1 MLDINAVR
9 ENPDFYK
16 KAITQKKG
24 DASLVDKLL
33 HVDEKRRTLI
43 GELQSLRE
51 LKNKYAKEQNI
62 EEGKK
67 TKIELSTKEPELTQ
81 VEAQY
86 KEILWSLPNPA
97 AADVPVGEDES
108 SNKVIRS
115 WGTIPHFD
123 FPVKDH
129 IELGEDLDIIDVKK
143 ASDVSGARFAY
154 LKGDAALL
162 EFALVSFAFSVL
174 TNEETLA
181 KIAKEANLDVSTKP
195 FVPVVPPVM
204 IKPDVFDRMA
214 RLKPEEERYHFPT
227 DDMYLVGSAEH
238 TLGALHIDEML
249 PEKEFPKRY
258 VGFSTSFRREAGS
271 YGRDTKGILR
281 VHQFDKVEIE
291 SFTTADQ
298 GAIEQEFIVAIQ
310 EYLMR
315 ELGLAYEV
323 MAVCTGDMGGPDF
336 RQVDINTW
344 IPSQD
349 KYRETHSSDYNTDY
363 QARRLNTR
371 VKRVNNDVEFVHMN
385 DATVFA
391 IGRTLI
397 AILENNQQ
405 PDGTVLIPQVL
416 QKWIGKDRIVKRS

>member
-1 MLDINAVR
+1 M
-9 ENPDFYK
+9 
-16 KAITQKKG
+16 Q
-24 DASLVDKLL
+24 
-33 HVDEKRRTLI
+33 
-43 GELQSLRE
+43 
-51 LKNKYAKEQNI
+51 KNKILKRE
-62 EEGKK
+62 KK

-298 GAIEQEFIVAIQ
+298 GAIEQEFIVEIQ

>member
-1 MLDINAVR
+1 MIDITLVR

-16 KAITQKKG
+16 KALADKK
-24 DASLVDKLL
+24 ANPSLVDDLL
-33 HVDEKRRTLI
+33 SVDEKRRALI
-43 GELQSLRE
+43 GEIQTLRE
-51 LKNKYAKEQNI
+51 LKNKFSKEQNI

-67 TKIELSTKEPELTQ
+67 IKGELSSKEPELAKL
-81 VEAQY
+81 EASY

-97 AADVPVGEDES
+97 AEDVPVGPDES
-108 SNKVIRS
+108 ANVVLRT
-115 WGTIPHFD
+115 WGTPKTFD

-129 IELGEDLDIIDVKK
+129 IAIGEDLDIIDVKK

-154 LKGDAALL
+154 LKGDGALL

-174 TNEETLA
+174 TNSETLQ
-181 KIAKEANLDVSTKP
+181 KIAQEHNLTVSSKA

-204 IKPDVFDRMA
+204 IKPDVFERMA
-214 RLKPEEERYHFPT
+214 RLKPIEERYHFPT

-238 TLGALHIDEML
+238 TLGALHMDESL
-249 PEKEFPKRY
+249 AEKEFPIRY

-291 SFTTADQ
+291 SFTTKETGSD
-298 GAIEQEFIVAIQ
+298 EQQFIVCLQ
-310 EYLMR
+310 EYLMQQL
-315 ELGLAYEV
+315 ELPHEV
-323 MAVCTGDMGGPDF
+323 MSVCTGDMGGPDY
-336 RQVDINTW
+336 RQIDINTW

-371 VKRVNNDVEFVHMN
+371 VRRTSNDTEFVHMN

-391 IGRTLI
+391 VGRTII

-405 PDGTVLIPQVL
+405 ADGTVLIPTVL
-416 QKWIGKDRIVKRS
+416 QKWMGKDKIVKRS

>member
-24 DASLVDKLL
+24 EASLVDKLL
-33 HVDEKRRTLI
+33 HVDEKRRSLI

-62 EEGKK
+62 DEGKK

-238 TLGALHIDEML
+238 TLGALHINEML

-291 SFTTADQ
+291 SFTTADN
-298 GAIEQEFIVAIQ
+298 GAIEQDFIVAIQ

-363 QARRLNTR
+363 QSRRLNTR
-371 VKRVNNDVEFVHMN
+371 VKRTNNEAEFVHMN

-405 PDGTVLIPQVL
+405 ADGSILIPQAL
-416 QKWIGKDRIVKRS
+416 QKWIGKDRITKRS

>member
-1 MLDINAVR
+1 MLDINALR

-33 HVDEKRRTLI
+33 EVDEKRRTLI

-86 KEILWSLPNPA
+86 KEILWSLPNLASP
-97 AADVPVGEDES
+97 DVPVGEDES
-108 SNKVIRS
+108 SNTVIRS

-162 EFALVSFAFSVL
+162 EFALVSYAFSVL
-174 TNEETLA
+174 TNSEILQQ
-181 KIAKEANLDVSTKP
+181 IAKEAKLDVSTKP

-204 IKPDVFDRMA
+204 IKPDVFERMA

-227 DDMYLVGSAEH
+227 DDLYLVGSAEH
-238 TLGALHIDEML
+238 TLGALHMDEML

-298 GAIEQEFIVAIQ
+298 GRVEQDFIVAIQ

-315 ELGLAYEV
+315 ELGLPYEV

-336 RQVDINTW
+336 RQIDINTW

-363 QARRLNTR
+363 QSRRLNTR
-371 VKRVNNDVEFVHMN
+371 VKRVNNEVEFVHMN

-391 IGRTLI
+391 VGRTLI

-405 PDGTVLIPQVL
+405 ADGSVLIPQVL
-416 QKWIGKDRIVKRS
+416 QKWIGKDRIAKRS

>member
-24 DASLVDKLL
+24 DASLVDTLL
-33 HVDEKRRTLI
+33 QIDEKRRTLI
-43 GELQSLRE
+43 GELQTLRE

-62 EEGKK
+62 EEGKR
-67 TKIELSTKEPELTQ
+67 TKIELSAKEPELTQ

-86 KEILWSLPNPA
+86 KEVLWSLPNPA
-97 AADVPVGEDES
+97 ALDVPVGEDES
-108 SNKVIRS
+108 GNVVVRS

-129 IELGEDLDIIDVKK
+129 IELGENLDIIDVKK

-154 LKGDAALL
+154 LKGDGALL
-162 EFALVSFAFSVL
+162 EFALVQFAFSVL
-174 TNEETLA
+174 TDTQILE
-181 KIAKEANLDVSTKP
+181 KIAKEAKLDVSTKP

-204 IKPDVFDRMA
+204 IKPEVFDRMA

-227 DDMYLVGSAEH
+227 DDLYLVGSAEH
-238 TLGALHIDEML
+238 TLGALHIDELL

-291 SFTTADQ
+291 SFTTADK
-298 GAIEQEFIVAIQ
+298 GSTEQDFIVAIQ

-315 ELGLAYEV
+315 ELGLPHEV
-323 MAVCTGDMGGPDF
+323 MAVCTGDMGGPDY
-336 RQVDINTW
+336 RQMDINTW
-344 IPSQD
+344 IPSQE

-363 QARRLNTR
+363 QSRRLNTR
-371 VKRVNNDVEFVHMN
+371 VKRVNNEVEFVHMN
-385 DATVFA
+385 DATAFA

-405 PDGTVLIPQVL
+405 ADGTILIPQVL

>member
-1 MLDINAVR
+1 MLDITLVR

-16 KAITQKKG
+16 KALADKK
-24 DASLVDKLL
+24 ANPSLVDDLL
-33 HVDEKRRTLI
+33 SVDEKRRALI
-43 GELQSLRE
+43 GEIQTLRE
-51 LKNKYAKEQNI
+51 LKNKFSKEQNI
-62 EEGKK
+62 EEGKRIK
-67 TKIELSTKEPELTQ
+67 GELSAKEPELTKL
-81 VEAQY
+81 EASY
-86 KEILWSLPNPA
+86 KEILWSLPNSA
-97 AADVPVGEDES
+97 AEDVPVGADES
-108 SNKVIRS
+108 ANVVLRT
-115 WGTIPHFD
+115 WGTPKKFD

-129 IELGEDLDIIDVKK
+129 ITIGEELDIIDVKK

-154 LKGDAALL
+154 LKGDGALL

-174 TNEETLA
+174 TDSDRLKEIAEEN
-181 KIAKEANLDVSTKP
+181 NLTVSVKP

-204 IKPDVFDRMA
+204 IKPDVFERMA

-238 TLGALHIDEML
+238 TLGALHIDEAIA
-249 PEKEFPKRY
+249 EKEFPIRY

-291 SFTTADQ
+291 SFTTKETGSD
-298 GAIEQEFIVAIQ
+298 EQQFIVRLQ
-310 EYLMR
+310 EYFMKQL
-315 ELGLAYEV
+315 ELPHEV
-323 MAVCTGDMGGPDF
+323 MAVCTGDMGGPDY
-336 RQVDINTW
+336 RQIDINTW

-363 QARRLNTR
+363 QSRRLNTR
-371 VKRVNNDVEFVHMN
+371 VKRTTNDIEFVHMN

-391 IGRTLI
+391 VGRTLI

-405 PDGTVLIPQVL
+405 ADGTVLIPTVL
-416 QKWIGKDRIVKRS
+416 QKWMGKDKIVKRS